1 MGSPVT
7 VTFVPE
13 QVITWLIIGLIAG
26 YLASLLVR
34 GRAGDAQYSI
44 LIGLLGA
51 VFGGFLFS
59 ILSIQVPQDLL
70 GGFTLR
76 FIDIIIAFVGAVIVL
91 FVFGAVRRRRGV

>member
-1 MGSPVT
+1 MGTPVT

-13 QVITWLIIGLIAG
+13 QVVTWLIIGLIAG

-44 LIGLLGA
+44 LVGLLGA

-59 ILSIQVPQDLL
+59 ILGIQVPQDLL
-70 GGFTLR
+70 NGFTLR
-76 FIDIIIAFVGAVIVL
+76 YIDIIIAFIGAVLVL
-91 FVFGAVRRRRGV
+91 FVFGAVRRRRG